1 MHHPDL
7 MQDQESRQ
15 QPKKKK
21 KKKSFKNAASAAAL
35 VGGVAGEAGIS
46 VRLADCMAI
55 IPPGGLAVWMLL
67 AAAASSSALPSIC
80 PEGSPARAQCGA
92 FTSSCLP
99 AAVRSTA
106 PQMNSAAG
114 CGHIARTAQ
123 HEHALRATVLTA
135 HGAPVCSKCEAGAT
149 IGIARDADGMWMR
162 FLCEACHGLANS
174 SYAAESCG
182 SGGLHALGLAGRCA
196 KCRTKASYGAPL
208 SPPQRC
214 LRHKEAR
221 DIARS
226 LGSSCVVD
234 GCKKARLFGSRGG
247 VPLFCAAHRRAD
259 DVDVKNKRCQ
269 FQDCLRQASYGD
281 ASTRCKIACAEHR
294 QPWHVDLKHERRR
307 CAAPE
312 GCGKL
317 GVFKRRLIITPPDPP
332 SHPQPAAEANSRRV
346 TAGHSSE
353 DGVGDSNS
361 GSHHLGSRLAKLRL
375 DQGGARGVEGKAVRS
390 NTQAPDSCP
399 KSRRHTKSAHDSWVF
414 VCASHLNLNV
424 FSASA
429 TQEVK
434 ILVAGRPSA
443 GRPTACVL
451 RVLDTGEKEERACI
465 TACSMRSKQKQ
476 SPIQSPSCVPHA

>member
-1 MHHPDL
+1 MRML
-7 MQDQESRQ
+7 
-15 QPKKKK
+15 
-21 KKKSFKNAASAAAL
+21 L
-35 VGGVAGEAGIS
+35 
-46 VRLADCMAI
+46 
-55 IPPGGLAVWMLL
+55 PPLPVEWGGLLAVILLL
-67 AAAASSSALPSIC
+67 AP
-80 PEGSPARAQCGA
+80 GRCGGN
-92 FTSSCLP
+92 LP

-106 PQMNSAAG
+106 PMNSAAG
-114 CGHIARTAQ
+114 CGDIARTAQ
-123 HEHALRATVLTA
+123 HECALRATALTA
-135 HGAPVCSKCEAGAT
+135 HGAPVCSECEAGAT

-174 SYAAESCG
+174 SYSSESCG
-182 SGGLHALGLAGRCA
+182 SGGLHALGLAGKCA

-214 LRHKEAR
+214 LRPKEAR

-269 FQDCLRQASYGD
+269 FQDCIRQASYGD
-281 ASTRCKIACAEHR
+281 ASTRCKVACAEHR

-332 SHPQPAAEANSRRV
+332 SHPQPPAEANSRSV
-346 TAGHSSE
+346 TEVHSSE
-353 DGVGDSNS
+353 DGGAGSNS
-361 GSHHLGSRLAKLRL
+361 GSHRRGSRSAKLRL
-375 DQGGARGVEGKAVRS
+375 DQGGAGGGGDKAARS
-390 NTQAPDSCP
+390 STQAPDSCP
-399 KSRRHTKSAHDSWVF
+399 KSRRHTKSAHDDWVF

-434 ILVAGRPSA
+434 ILVAARPSA
-443 GRPTACVL
+443 ARCTC
-451 RVLDTGEKEERACI
+451 
-465 TACSMRSKQKQ
+465 
-476 SPIQSPSCVPHA
+476 